1 MLVFWHQEDLRIDEN
16 LGLSQACAEDPH
28 VVPIFILSDAVKLGE
43 ASCWWLHKSLEEL
56 QKDYAARGIK
66 LILRRGDPRKIFKE
80 LNVQKV
86 FWNQTFS
93 EEETLVAQE
102 LGEKGRAFNG
112 NHLVEIPNFFNKS
125 GKPFAVFTPFYKA
138 LLKEMEPLKIQKFD
152 LKKGKEIESDSLD
165 SLELL
170 PKKNWTKSLETQWM
184 PGRKGAL
191 KQLSAFN
198 GESYEEK
205 RDFPAE
211 RGTSLLSPHLHFGE
225 VSPYEVWDKVGNE
238 AFQRQLAWRE
248 FGSSFVTH
256 FPKTKTE
263 NWQDKFDRFPWENN
277 PDSLRKWQ
285 KGETG
290 YPIVDAGMRQ
300 LWKEGWMHN
309 RVRMIVASFLVKDL
323 FIHWKEGAAWF
334 WDTLVDADIGN
345 NTLGWQWVA
354 GSGPDAAPFFRIF
367 NPILQGEKFDP
378 MGQYVKTYCPEL
390 KNLSSK
396 WVHKPWMA
404 SEELLREGGVNL
416 GENYPY
422 PIVDHKEMREKAL
435 AYFKEL

>member
-1 MLVFWHQEDLRIDEN
+1 MLVFWHQEDLRIEEN
-16 LGLSQACAEDPH
+16 LGLSKACAENPH
-28 VVPIFILSDAVKLGE
+28 VVPIFILSDAAQLGE
-43 ASCWWLHKSLEEL
+43 ASRWWLHKSLEAL
-56 QKDYAARGIK
+56 QKEYAAKGVK
-66 LILRRGDPRKIFKE
+66 LILRRGDPLKIFKE

-93 EEETLVAQE
+93 EEERLVAQE
-102 LGEKGRAFNG
+102 LGEKGRPFNG
-112 NHLVEIPNFFNKS
+112 NHLVEIPHFFNKL
-125 GKPFAVFTPFYKA
+125 GNPFAVFTPFYKT
-138 LLKEMEPLKIQKFD
+138 LLKEMKPVKIQQID
-152 LKKGKEIESDSLD
+152 LKKGQEIESDSLD
-165 SLELL
+165 SLKLL
-170 PKKNWTKSLETQWM
+170 PKKNWTKSLERQWM

-191 KQLSAFN
+191 KRLHTFTGKNYGKQ
-198 GESYEEK
+198 

-211 RGTSLLSPHLHFGE
+211 KGTSLLSPHLHFGE
-225 VSPYEVWDKVGNE
+225 LSPYEVWAKVDNE
-238 AFQRQLAWRE
+238 PFRRQLAWRE

-256 FPKTKTE
+256 FPKTTTE
-263 NWQDKFDRFPWENN
+263 NWQAKFDRFPWKPNAG
-277 PDSLRKWQ
+277 SLRRWQ

-334 WDTLVDADIGN
+334 WDTLVDADMGN

-378 MGQYVKTYCPEL
+378 MGHYVKMYCPAL

-396 WVHKPWMA
+396 WVHKPWLA
-404 SEELLREGGVNL
+404 SEEILRQGGVDL
-416 GENYPY
+416 GETYPY
-422 PIVDHKEMREKAL
+422 PMVDHKKMRDKAL
-435 AYFKEL
+435 AYFEKL